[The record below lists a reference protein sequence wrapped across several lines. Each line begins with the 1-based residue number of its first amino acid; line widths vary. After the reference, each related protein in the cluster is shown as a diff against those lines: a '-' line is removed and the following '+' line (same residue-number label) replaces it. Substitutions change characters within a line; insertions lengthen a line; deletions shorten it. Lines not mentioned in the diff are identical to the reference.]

1 MSRSLSFTSRDV
13 PAVMNWSCQSLKKE
27 YHQGKGTTSWQ
38 EMLHIVSTVPK
49 PSFTPHA
56 LLLFKSQALHW
67 ATLILASAQAISREE
82 RESMAP
88 GEKEREEGPAKSAL
102 RKVRTATLVINLA
115 RGWQQW
121 ANENSTRQAQEPAGW
136 LPGGTQD
143 QSQAPKPVTC
153 PTFPKSPSLKPEGH
167 GDGQSPEEATEI
179 SHIKRKEV
187 TKTIVSKA
195 YERGGDMS
203 DLSHRYEKDSSTPEP
218 DHPEND
224 IDRILHSHDSPTRR
238 RKCANLVSE
247 LTKGWKE
254 MEKEVPMWKSDSVDT
269 EDSGYGGE
277 TEERPEDG
285 AQVAAARIKRPL
297 PSQANRFTE
306 NLNCKAQRKYSQVG
320 DLKGRWQQWADE
332 HIQSQKLNPFSEEF
346 DYQLAMSTRLHKGDE
361 GYGRPKEGSKTAERA
376 KRAEEHIYRE
386 IMDMC
391 FIIRTMARHRR
402 DGKIQVTFG
411 ELFDRYVRISDKV
424 VGILMRARKH
434 GLVDFEGEMLWQGR
448 DDHVVITLLE

>member
-1 MSRSLSFTSRDV
+1 
-13 PAVMNWSCQSLKKE
+13 
-27 YHQGKGTTSWQ
+27 
-38 EMLHIVSTVPK
+38 
-49 PSFTPHA
+49 
-56 LLLFKSQALHW
+56 
-67 ATLILASAQAISREE
+67 
-82 RESMAP
+82 MAP
-88 GEKEREEGPAKSAL
+88 EEKAREEGPAKRAL

-136 LPGGTQD
+136 QPGGSQD
-143 QSQAPKPVTC
+143 PPQAPKPVIY
-153 PTFPKSPSLKPEGH
+153 PTPQQKAQSTLKSPSQKPEGH
-167 GDGQSPEEATEI
+167 GDGQSSEEATEV

-187 TKTIVSKA
+187 TKTVVSKA
-195 YERGGDMS
+195 YERGGDVS
-203 DLSHRYEKDSSTPEP
+203 HLSHRYEDG
-218 DHPEND
+218 DMLGAGQPEND
-224 IDRILHSHDSPTRR
+224 IDRMLHSHGSPTRR

-254 MEKEVPMWKSDSVDT
+254 MEQDEPKWRSDSIDT

-277 TEERPEDG
+277 TEERPEQDG
-285 AQVAAARIKRPL
+285 EQVVATRIKRPL

-306 NLNCKAQRKYSQVG
+306 KLSCKAQRKYSQVD

-361 GYGRPKEGSKTAERA
+361 GYGRPKEGTRTAERA

-386 IMDMC
+386 IMDLC
-391 FIIRTMARHRR
+391 FIIRTMAHQRR

-411 ELFDRYVRISDKV
+411 DLFDRYVRISDKV

-448 DDHVVITLLE
+448 DDHVVITLLQ